1 MKQGVP
7 ASHPGTCPDAGGG
20 LEAEIQWRPARSVGT
35 WVGRSRKRRG
45 AWRRPRRELLG
56 VLLVQALAAAC
67 HLNTLPP
74 PGLAEQQNLSVVGS
88 ELRVRVRALVGPYVG
103 ALEAAADEAAVRCP
117 DPIVRQNALAWK
129 IQAVPLAQDA
139 LLQADPLVALV
150 DGWAYAVQLR
160 NLLGGEAG
168 ADALGACTA
177 AAASSM
183 RRLAEAARAIAVE
196 VAGRDVTRAD
206 RLVERWA
213 YEHPLRALLA
223 PRATVAAALATATT
237 RKELGAL
244 AAVGTIVETLD
255 DLTTRI
261 AAYRETILKEA
272 RWTGELAVA
281 QAGASDLAARAAED
295 AARLALAADRMGALV
310 ERIPALLERER
321 EAAVAAVRGERV
333 AVLADLD
340 RQRTETLRAMRS
352 ETETV
357 FGRMDG
363 LSRGAIDE
371 ASARAERIV
380 DRAFLRTAELVLGL
394 AAIAVIVA
402 LLAARMLGIPIPR
415 VRRT

>member
-1 MKQGVP
+1 
-7 ASHPGTCPDAGGG
+7 
-20 LEAEIQWRPARSVGT
+20 
-35 WVGRSRKRRG
+35 
-45 AWRRPRRELLG
+45 
-56 VLLVQALAAAC
+56 
-67 HLNTLPP
+67 
-74 PGLAEQQNLSVVGS
+74 
-88 ELRVRVRALVGPYVG
+88 
-103 ALEAAADEAAVRCP
+103 
-117 DPIVRQNALAWK
+117 
-129 IQAVPLAQDA
+129 
-139 LLQADPLVALV
+139 
-150 DGWAYAVQLR
+150 
-160 NLLGGEAG
+160 
-168 ADALGACTA
+168 
-177 AAASSM
+177 M

-213 YEHPLRALLA
+213 SEHPLRALLA

-394 AAIAVIVA
+394 AAIAVVVA